1 MSDLQPIPLTPT
13 PGSAWR
19 KPREQGE
26 IVTLPSGN
34 VARLRPVAVDAL
46 LAAGRIP
53 DLLSGIAA
61 KALWTETGT
70 ASIAEQAE
78 QAKGFA
84 DLINLIVPL
93 AMLEPRV
100 VDAPE
105 GDGEISLDDV
115 EFSDK
120 IAIFQLA
127 TGGSTLLRTF
137 RRDQEKRLAVVPDG
151 EDVQPATEPLGGG
164 ERPVDGATT

>member
-1 MSDLQPIPLTPT
+1 MSDQLTPT

-61 KALWTETGT
+61 KTLWSETDT

-93 AMLEPRV
+93 AMMEPRV
-100 VDAPE
+100 VAEPA
-105 GDGEISLDDV
+105 GDGEIALEDV
-115 EFSDK
+115 DFSDK

-127 TGGSTLLRTF
+127 TGGSTVLRTF
-137 RRDQEKRLAVVPDG
+137 REQQARNVAAVHG
-151 EDVQPATEPLGGG
+151 STELQS
-164 ERPVDGATT
+164 ETQ

>member
-1 MSDLQPIPLTPT
+1 MSEITRGTT

-53 DLLSGIAA
+53 DLLSGVAA
-61 KALWTETGT
+61 KTLWVETDT
-70 ASIAEQAE
+70 ATIAEQAE
-78 QAKGFA
+78 TAKNFA

-93 AMLEPRV
+93 AMLEPQV
-100 VDAPE
+100 VDRPE
-105 GDGEISLDDV
+105 GDNEIALEDI
-115 EFSDK
+115 EFADK

-127 TGGSTLLRTF
+127 TGGSTVLKSF
-137 RRDQEKRLAVVPDG
+137 REQQARAVAPVSDG
-151 EDVQPATEPLGGG
+151 ESIQPATE
-164 ERPVDGATT
+164 

>member
-1 MSDLQPIPLTPT
+1 MSELTPT
-13 PGSAWR
+13 PGRAWR
-19 KPREQGE
+19 QAREVGE

-61 KALWTETGT
+61 KTIWTETDT
-70 ASIAEQAE
+70 ATIAEQAE
-78 QAKGFA
+78 TAKRFA

-100 VDAPE
+100 VAEPE
-105 GDGEISLDDV
+105 GDGEIALEDV
-115 EFSDK
+115 EFADK
-120 IAIFQLA
+120 IAIFQIT
-127 TGGSTLLRTF
+127 TGGATVMRSF
-137 RRDQEKRLAVVPDG
+137 REQQARAMAPVPDG
-151 EDVQPATEPLGGG
+151 EDVQPATEQPSGGS
-164 ERPVDGATT
+164 

>member
-1 MSDLQPIPLTPT
+1 MTDLTPT

-53 DLLSGIAA
+53 DLLSPIAA
-61 KALWTETGT
+61 KTLWVETDT

-78 QAKGFA
+78 SAKGFA

-93 AMLEPRV
+93 AMIEPRV
-100 VDAPE
+100 VDNPE
-105 GDGEISLDDV
+105 GEGEIALEDV
-115 EFSDK
+115 DFSDK

-127 TGGSTLLRTF
+127 TGGSTVLRQF
-137 RRDQEKRLAVVPDG
+137 RLNQEKRVATVHDG
-151 EDVQPATEPLGGG
+151 ENLQPATEPPGGG
-164 ERPVDGATT
+164 N

>member
-1 MSDLQPIPLTPT
+1 MSDTTPMPLTPT
-13 PGSAWR
+13 PGRAWR
-19 KPREQGE
+19 QARERGE

-61 KALWTETGT
+61 KTIWVETDT
-70 ASIAEQAE
+70 ATIAEQAE
-78 QAKGFA
+78 TAKSFA

-93 AMLEPRV
+93 AMLEPRIV
-100 VDAPE
+100 AEPE

-115 EFSDK
+115 EFADK
-120 IAIFQLA
+120 VAIFQLS
-127 TGGSTLLRTF
+127 TGGSTVLKSF
-137 RRDQEKRLAVVPDG
+137 RAQQARAMAPVPDG
-151 EDVQPATEPLGGG
+151 KDVQSAPEQPGGG
-164 ERPVDGATT
+164 R

>member
-1 MSDLQPIPLTPT
+1 MSDLKPT
-13 PGSAWR
+13 SGRAWR
-19 KPREQGE
+19 KPREVGE

-61 KALWTETGT
+61 KTLWAETDT

-100 VDAPE
+100 VAEPT
-105 GDGEISLDDV
+105 GDGEIALDDV

-120 IAIFQLA
+120 IAVFQLS
-127 TGGSTLLRTF
+127 TGGSTVLKSF
-137 RRDQEKRLAVVPDG
+137 REQQARVVATVPDG
-151 EDVQPATEPLGGG
+151 EDVQPATEPPGGG
-164 ERPVDGATT
+164 ERPVDGATV

>member
-1 MSDLQPIPLTPT
+1 MTDLTPT
-13 PGSAWR
+13 PGSTWR

-53 DLLSGIAA
+53 DLLSPIAA
-61 KALWTETGT
+61 KTLWTETNT

-78 QAKGFA
+78 SAKGFA

-93 AMLEPRV
+93 AMLEPLV
-100 VDAPE
+100 VAEPE
-105 GDGEISLDDV
+105 GDGQIALDDID
-115 EFSDK
+115 FADK

-127 TGGSTLLRTF
+127 TGGSTLLRQF
-137 RRDQEKRLAVVPDG
+137 RLDQAKRLAVVHDG
-151 EDVQPATEPLGGG
+151 ENVQPATEPPGGG
-164 ERPVDGATT
+164 S

>member
-1 MSDLQPIPLTPT
+1 MSEATRSAT

-19 KPREQGE
+19 RPREQGE

-34 VARLRPVAVDAL
+34 VARVRPVAVDAL

-53 DLLSGIAA
+53 DLLSGVAA
-61 KALWTETGT
+61 KTLWTETDT
-70 ASIAEQAE
+70 ATIAEQAE
-78 QAKGFA
+78 TAKHFA

-93 AMLEPRV
+93 VMLEPRV
-100 VDAPE
+100 VDNPE
-105 GDGEISLDDV
+105 GDEQIALDDI

-127 TGGSTLLRTF
+127 TGGSTVLRQF
-137 RRDQEKRLAVVPDG
+137 RLDQEKRLAAIHNG
-151 EDVQPATEPLGGG
+151 ENVQPETE
-164 ERPVDGATT
+164 